1 VATTKDGV
9 VSSQTALDEGRDNP
23 PVARGSR
30 MVEPTPTAVERG
42 WVQSLA
48 PIAVFDIAAPLVT
61 YSLLRSS
68 GSSTATAL
76 VISGVFPAFGVALAA
91 ARNRRL
97 DVIGAVVLVGIAV
110 GSVIGLATGDARLL
124 LLKGSVPTAV
134 FGVLCL
140 ASLWS
145 SRPLIFR
152 FALEFKGADT
162 PKGREFAALWRYAG
176 FRHPFRVITAVWGV
190 AYLAEAAARIV
201 IVETTSTGTAL
212 GISKAMPFT
221 ITALLVGWMALYGRR
236 AKRRGERTAQVA
248 RDALARGRGSRDSIT
263 SGSEEPA
270 ANRDPPPRRQL
281 ASPELVAAIRPPA
294 SQPAG
299 TPGGT
304 RAGSRPNPAA

>member
-1 VATTKDGV
+1 MSTANDGV
-9 VSSQTALDEGRDNP
+9 VTSQAAPDRGRSNP
-23 PVARGSR
+23 PVVRGSQ
-30 MVEPTPTAVERG
+30 MAEQAPTAVNRG

-61 YSLLRSS
+61 YWWLRSS

-76 VISGVFPAFGVALAA
+76 VISGVFPAFGVTLAA

-124 LLKGSVPTAV
+124 LLKGSLPTAV

-162 PKGREFAALWRYAG
+162 PKGREFAALWRFAG
-176 FRHPFRVITAVWGV
+176 FRHPFRVITAVWGA
-190 AYLAEAAARIV
+190 AYLAEAAARIA
-201 IVETTSTGTAL
+201 IVETTPTGTAL
-212 GISKAMPFT
+212 GISKAMPFA
-221 ITALLVGWMALYGRR
+221 ITGLLVGWMALYAQR
-236 AKRRGERTAQVA
+236 AKRRGELAAQVA
-248 RDALARGRGSRDSIT
+248 RDTGSHARVCRAVTNGSD
-263 SGSEEPA
+263 EPA
-270 ANRDPPPRRQL
+270 ANRSATR
-281 ASPELVAAIRPPA
+281 
-294 SQPAG
+294 
-299 TPGGT
+299 TPSGLT
-304 RAGSRPNPAA
+304 